1 MERGP
6 YIEPLTVP
14 LSPAPVAI
22 SPRKCQGP
30 EHLAVLAVGHRRW
43 ARENGLPYGNLFG
56 GGLAQLMELVT
67 RCADQG
73 VQQLTVCGYSDDL
86 WLMSDQSAPAML
98 TAFKDGL
105 WQAALKLQALGVRL
119 QLRGDP
125 TCLDPTTL
133 ALLQRLQQA
142 TQYNDGLLLVLGMDY
157 RQPWLAEG
165 GPARPS
171 GKAPWR
177 TSGQDAKCRP
187 DPDLLIRT
195 GGTLSS
201 CTGLLWD
208 TRHTALYLTDCL
220 WPHFNA
226 AALDDA
232 LQWFGDRQRRQWTQ
246 APATS

>member
-6 YIEPLTVP
+6 YVEPLAV
-14 LSPAPVAI
+14 LLNPASVAVAQ
-22 SPRKCQGP
+22 PKCRAP

-43 ARENGLPYGNLFG
+43 ARENGLPFGNLFG
-56 GGLAQLMELVT
+56 GGLPQLMELVT
-67 RCADQG
+67 RCVDRG
-73 VQQLTVCGYSDDL
+73 VKQLTVSGYSDDL

-105 WQAALKLQALGVRL
+105 WQAVLKLQAMGVRL

-125 TCLDPTTL
+125 ACLDPTTL
-133 ALLQRLQQA
+133 ALLQRLQRT
-142 TQYNDGLLLVLGMDY
+142 TQYNEGLLLVLGMDY

-165 GPARPS
+165 GAPRPPGRAARPTQ
-171 GKAPWR
+171 GPER
-177 TSGQDAKCRP
+177 RP

-208 TRHTALYLTDCL
+208 TQHTALYLTDCL
-220 WPHFNA
+220 WPDFNA

-232 LQWFGDRQRRQWTQ
+232 LQWFGSRQCRQWTQ
-246 APATS
+246 VKATF

>member
-6 YIEPLTVP
+6 HIEPLTVP
-14 LSPAPVAI
+14 LSAAPVAI
-22 SPRKCQGP
+22 APPKWRAPQ
-30 EHLAVLAVGHRRW
+30 HLAMLAAGHRRW

-56 GGLAQLMELVT
+56 GGIAQLMELVT
-67 RCADQG
+67 RCVDRG
-73 VQQLTVCGYSDDL
+73 VGQLTICGHSDDL
-86 WLMSDQSAPAML
+86 WLMSDHSAPAML
-98 TAFKDGL
+98 SAFRDGL

-119 QLRGDP
+119 QLRGDA

-133 ALLQRLQQA
+133 ALLERLQRA

-157 RQPWLAEG
+157 RQPWLPEA
-165 GPARPS
+165 GPTPPP
-171 GKAPWR
+171 GKAQRPGAGHAPKR
-177 TSGQDAKCRP
+177 RP

-220 WPHFNA
+220 WPNFNA
-226 AALDDA
+226 AALDRA
-232 LQWFGDRQRRQWTQ
+232 LQWFGTRERRHWVHVRT
-246 APATS
+246 TS